1 MRGRNALCPCYLTL
15 CCGFD
20 SRSGG
25 LKNELSTCHKGTGAV
40 LHDGTLNGM
49 VDIHH
54 HLLPGLDDGSPDLDT
69 SIEMA
74 RIAVADGITHVVCT
88 PHANSRY
95 AYDRAPMETRV
106 AELRTALAQAGVPL
120 TLGLGCDFH
129 LTYDNVQ
136 DAIAHPERYSINGHD
151 YLLIELPDYTLSPN
165 LKDTFYEL
173 RMAGLTPILTHPE
186 RNPVLQR
193 DPQRMLPWLRD
204 GLLVQVT
211 AGSVLGAMGKEA
223 RKVAEQLLANRWVH
237 FLATDAHD
245 TQRRPPQMR
254 QARDIVSKRYGAFYA
269 DLLCR
274 DNPMA
279 VFTGG
284 ALAEFD
290 ESTDLYDTKPFKE
303 RWWQRLLRM

>member
-1 MRGRNALCPCYLTL
+1 
-15 CCGFD
+15 
-20 SRSGG
+20 
-25 LKNELSTCHKGTGAV
+25 
-40 LHDGTLNGM
+40 M
-49 VDIHH
+49 VDLHH
-54 HLLPGLDDGSPDLDT
+54 HLLPGLDDGSPDLAT
-69 SIEMA
+69 SVEMA

-88 PHANSRY
+88 PHANSRFT
-95 AYDRAPMETRV
+95 YDPEVIRGRV
-106 AELRTALAQAGVPL
+106 AELQATLVAQEIPL
-120 TLGLGCDFH
+120 VLGQGCDFH

-136 DAIAHPERYSINGHD
+136 DAIAHPSRYSINGRE

-173 RMAGLTPILTHPE
+173 RLAGLTPILTHPE

-211 AGSVLGAMGKEA
+211 AGSVTGAMGREA
-223 RKVAEQLLANRWVH
+223 KRVAERLLANRWVH

-245 TQRRPPQMR
+245 TKRRPPHMR
-254 QARDIVSKRYGAFYA
+254 EARDVVSKRFGSLYA

-279 VFTGG
+279 VFQGQPLG
-284 ALAEFD
+284 ELD
-290 ESTDLYDTKPFKE
+290 EEVDLFHPKPLKQS
-303 RWWQRLLRM
+303 WWDRLFRK

>member
-1 MRGRNALCPCYLTL
+1 
-15 CCGFD
+15 
-20 SRSGG
+20 
-25 LKNELSTCHKGTGAV
+25 
-40 LHDGTLNGM
+40 M
-49 VDIHH
+49 VDLHH
-54 HLLPGLDDGSPDLDT
+54 HLLPGLDDGSPDLTT
-69 SIEMA
+69 SLEMA

-95 AYDRAPMETRV
+95 TYDRLAVQGAVED
-106 AELRTALAQAGVPL
+106 LQGALDAAQIPL
-120 TLGLGCDFH
+120 TLGVGCDFH

-136 DAIAHPERYSINGHD
+136 DAIAHPSRYTINGHE

-165 LKDTFYEL
+165 LKETFYEM

-211 AGSVLGAMGKEA
+211 AGSITGAMGREA
-223 RKVAEQLLANRWVH
+223 RRVAERLLANRWVH

-245 TQRRPPQMR
+245 AKRRPPQMR
-254 QARDIVSKRYGAFYA
+254 EAREIVSKRHGTLYA

-274 DNPMA
+274 ENPMA
-279 VFTGG
+279 AFGG
-284 ALAEFD
+284 HSLGELD
-290 ESTDLYDTKPFKE
+290 EGSDLYDPKPFKE